1 MTVGELREAL
11 KDPML
16 EDRHEV
22 LVGFL
27 EATPD
32 RLNADDAE
40 ASATGAAVRMVGLR
54 RALVIGTD
62 FTAWLEEGK
71 GGEDDDDDDG
81 V

>member
-1 MTVGELREAL
+1 MTVGDLREAL

-27 EATPD
+27 ESTPD
-32 RLNADDAE
+32 GLNVDDAE
-40 ASATGAAVRMVGLR
+40 SPATGAVSKMVGLR

-62 FTAWLEEGK
+62 MTARAEGRAV
-71 GGEDDDDDDG
+71 E
-81 V
+81 